1 MYQSQLNQG
10 PFSKWKF
17 RFTPIET
24 TVKNHFDQKVLTALQ
39 QIAETLTSLGNDFR
53 VHRSSKIVNSEEFT
67 NESRELLWNRHC
79 FFCFWRWLSFL
90 YDASYLPQ
98 QKLARNFRWRL
109 KSLKLS
115 IARKRL
121 SNFVRSYASKTLY
134 KFIISRRFW
143 LDTIRS
149 VITKR
154 KLGYYIISRINS
166 KLRSL
171 P

>member
-67 NESRELLWNRHC
+67 NESRELPWNRHASSVSDDDFR
-79 FFCFWRWLSFL
+79 FFMTRVTSPSKNLHETLGDVLNHSNCLSRKGVSNL
-90 YDASYLPQ
+90 V
-98 QKLARNFRWRL
+98 
-109 KSLKLS
+109 KSCE
-115 IARKRL
+115 
-121 SNFVRSYASKTLY
+121 SNF
-134 KFIISRRFW
+134 I
-143 LDTIRS
+143 
-149 VITKR
+149 
-154 KLGYYIISRINS
+154 
-166 KLRSL
+166 
-171 P
+171 